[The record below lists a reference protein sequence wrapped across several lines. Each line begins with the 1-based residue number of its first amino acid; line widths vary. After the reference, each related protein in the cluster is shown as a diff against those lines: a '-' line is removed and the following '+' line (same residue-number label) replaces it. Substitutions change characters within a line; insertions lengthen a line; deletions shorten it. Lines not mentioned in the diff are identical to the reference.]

1 MYVIH
6 FDLKP
11 LNNDGNLQVCMHC
24 IHAQKGASDAPRK
37 HFRAFKILAFL
48 AGVPPEPPHTICI
61 IGPTFCICSRVWI
74 KICKCVGMYM
84 VCACMHG
91 WVHVCKQG
99 VLVCV
104 CVGGG
109 GGREGRGG
117 VHVCVCVCLCVS
129 ATLPRGAWPVRNEP
143 WSLSVYLPWSKCQQT
158 CVKVFT
164 R

>member
-11 LNNDGNLQVCMHC
+11 LNNDGNLQVCMYC

-37 HFRAFKILAFL
+37 LFRAFKILAFL
-48 AGVPPEPPHTICI
+48 VGVPPEPPHTICI
-61 IGPTFCICSRVWI
+61 IGPTFCICSRI

-104 CVGGG
+104 CVCVYVYQLHFHGVLGLSEMNLEVHQYTYHEASVSKLVSKYLQD
-109 GGREGRGG
+109 REG
-117 VHVCVCVCLCVS
+117 
-129 ATLPRGAWPVRNEP
+129 
-143 WSLSVYLPWSKCQQT
+143 Y
-158 CVKVFT
+158 F
-164 R
+164 